1 VSEVRAAQHL
11 FIVGCA
17 RTGSTLLRHA
27 LNRSP
32 DVLILPETHFVRRLK
47 EMGIEPSG
55 ATPLGDIE
63 TVARRLTEDDE
74 RTARGYW
81 AWLRRNVD
89 RPTLVDRLR
98 RDPTPHGLFDA
109 MLALYVDRVAGEAPP
124 RVVGEKTPS
133 HLTFVPT
140 LRRWYPGAVVVHTF
154 RDPRAVFASELRR
167 RRQGRWGPKVA
178 LRWLPGAVVDL
189 LLVPMELV
197 RTAIVW
203 SRADRLDRRYRNE
216 IGGDYHLLRFEDLV
230 RRPEEE
236 LRRVCDAVGVPFT
249 PSLLEID
256 VIGSSFEARR
266 HARSGFDPSAAER
279 WRAHVGAIATLWFRL
294 VLGRRMRARGYQP

>member
-1 VSEVRAAQHL
+1 VSDVRPGPRHL

-32 DVLILPETHFVRRLK
+32 EVLILPETHFVRRLK
-47 EMGIEPSG
+47 AMGIEPST
-55 ATPLGDIE
+55 AAPFADVESI
-63 TVARRLTEDDE
+63 ARQLTDDDE
-74 RTARGYW
+74 RAARGYG

-98 RDPTPHGLFDA
+98 RDPTPRGLFDA
-109 MLALYVDRVAGEAPP
+109 MLTLYVDRVAGDALP
-124 RVVGEKTPS
+124 RVVGEKTPA

-140 LRRWYPGAVVVHTF
+140 LRRWYPDAIVVHTF
-154 RDPRAVFASELRR
+154 RDPRAIFASELRR

-178 LRWLPGAVVDL
+178 LRWLPAAVVDL

-203 SRADRLDRRYRNE
+203 SRADRLDRRYRKE
-216 IGGDYHLLRFEDLV
+216 LGGTYHLLRFEDLV
-230 RRPEEE
+230 RHPEEE
-236 LRRVCDAVGVPFT
+236 LRRVCEAIGVPFQS
-249 PSLLEID
+249 SLLEID
-256 VIGSSFEARR
+256 VIGSSFESRR
-266 HARSGFDPSAAER
+266 HARS
-279 WRAHVGAIATLWFRL
+279 
-294 VLGRRMRARGYQP
+294 